1 VPDRK
6 QQQNRDAPGVDA
18 PHRDTSPGTLSG
30 GSASTEA
37 LLSLQRS
44 AGNQAVASVIARF
57 PFFAWGGASAVSD
70 SGKRTPIRTSA
81 DEERK
86 PIRTGP
92 APPKP
97 ALSTALGFESRFQNP
112 GPWADRLKHPMTQ
125 TLIRL
130 LHKQLWTKF
139 VDKNEAR
146 FLKYAGQHLRLTKQL
161 WRALYGL
168 QDQAP
173 SRWMFQGEFMV
184 LGALLSEIENATR
197 VMQLGA
203 WSEGREDMVVRSLQL
218 FDVGFARVLSG
229 TVKTTRAGKRVPGG
243 TLQRRI
249 YVGTAVVPGVIC
261 NFFLVL
267 NATFPAKGGAPTID
281 VSVSDEVGASHDV
294 KTSKSVGVAGSSGG
308 ASVDLGPLGP
318 ESAGG
323 KVSVEGAGGT
333 EATGSVKLGKS
344 GKPEGS
350 VEVKG
355 EHGKVEVGTSGIDT
369 EFVAPGKDWKATAKM
384 GTDGSVSYSAT
395 HPRLGGVTISGSF
408 DKASLRVLAPELK
421 IAGVTCQAELIVELW
436 PIRLAYSRTQ
446 TQTPESLE
454 AFRKVCLAMM
464 AVTGVPVALG
474 AGAGAVV
481 VVAEGGAPVL
491 IKAAAGAA
499 L

>member
-1 VPDRK
+1 MPDREP
-6 QQQNRDAPGVDA
+6 QQNRGAPKADAPK
-18 PHRDTSPGTLSG
+18 HDTNSGTLSG
-30 GSASTEA
+30 GSALAEA
-37 LLSLQRS
+37 WLSLQQS
-44 AGNQAVASVIARF
+44 AGNQAVATMIARF
-57 PFFAWGGASAVSD
+57 PFFAWGGASTASEP
-70 SGKRTPIRTSA
+70 GKRTPIRTSA

-86 PIRTGP
+86 PIRSGP
-92 APPKP
+92 SPPKP

-112 GPWADRLKHPMTQ
+112 GPWANRLKHPITQ

-130 LHKQLWTKF
+130 LHKQLWAKF

-146 FLKYAGQHLRLTKQL
+146 FLKYARHHFKLTHQL

-184 LGALLSEIENATR
+184 LGSLLSEIENATR
-197 VMQLGA
+197 VMQIGA
-203 WSEGREDMVVRSLQL
+203 WSEGREDMVVRSLEL
-218 FDVGFARVLSG
+218 FDTGFARVLSG

-294 KTSKSVGVAGSSGG
+294 TTSKSVGIGGSKGSG
-308 ASVDLGPLGP
+308 SVDLGPLGP
-318 ESAGG
+318 EGAGG
-323 KVSVEGAGGT
+323 KVSVEGAGGA
-333 EATGSVKLGKS
+333 EATGSVKLDKG
-344 GKPEGS
+344 GKPKGS

-369 EFVAPGKDWKATAKM
+369 EFIAPGKDWKATAKM
-384 GTDGSVSYSAT
+384 GTDGSVSYSAK

-436 PIRLAYSRTQ
+436 PIRLAYTRTQ

-464 AVTGVPVALG
+464 AAAAVPVALG
-474 AGAGAVV
+474 AGVGAVV
-481 VVAEGGAPVL
+481 VVAEGAPVL
-491 IKAAAGAA
+491 IEAAAAAG